1 MPSVSTLYQRFLKM
15 KSHRQ
20 VLENTW
26 RECYEFAL
34 PQREGLLSGV
44 SSQVDRLFD
53 GTAPDC
59 VDQLAAS
66 IFSELTPPWCKW
78 FDLRAGTEVDK
89 DDEETIKSL
98 QNISEILK
106 NHLNQSTFSVEMHQ
120 CFLDLV
126 TVGTACLLFEESRLG
141 EKTAFHFTAVPLS
154 EIYVDEGYSGRLDT
168 TYRYCQMPLSTLMQ
182 RFDRAKVVDEKV
194 LGDENPADIQIP
206 IIECVVPRLSGGYD
220 YVAFIEKDSNHLFSP
235 ADQFLLKEG
244 FFETSPFITFRW
256 LKAPG
261 EIYGRSPV
269 MKALPDIKTT
279 NKVVELILKN
289 ASIAVTGIW
298 QAEDDGVLNPAN
310 IRLVPGTI
318 IPKAV
323 GSKGLTPL
331 QPAGDFDVSQLI
343 LEDLRARIRHALLTD
358 KLGLV
363 QNNQMTATEV
373 LERSAEMVRILG
385 ATYGRLQS
393 ELLTPLIERA
403 LNILRRR
410 GEIPDLYL
418 DGRVVSITYQSPI
431 ASLQT
436 QKEASNALTFV
447 RSLIDMKVDALQM
460 IDVLGFAKW
469 LAARLNVPLSLIK
482 DTFANLPEEAK

>member
-1 MPSVSTLYQRFLKM
+1 MLSVSDLYQRFLKM
-15 KSHRQ
+15 KLRRQ
-20 VLENTW
+20 ALENTW

-34 PQREGLLSGV
+34 PQREGLFSGI
-44 SSQVDRLFD
+44 SNQVDRLFD

-78 FDLRAGTEVDK
+78 FDLRAGIEVDK
-89 DDEETIKSL
+89 NDEETIQSL
-98 QNISEILK
+98 QNISDILK

-126 TVGTACLLFEESRLG
+126 TVGTACLLFEESKPG
-141 EKTAFHFTAVPLS
+141 EKTAFHFTAIPLS
-154 EIYVDEGYSGRLDT
+154 EIYVDEGYAGRLDT
-168 TYRYCQMPLSTLMQ
+168 TYRHCQLPLSTLMQ
-182 RFDRAKVVDEKV
+182 RFERARIVDEKV
-194 LGDENPADIQIP
+194 LDGENPADIQIP
-206 IIECVVPRLSGGYD
+206 VIECVVPRLSGGYD
-220 YVAFIEKDSNHLFSP
+220 YVAFVEKDDNHLFSP

-343 LEDLRARIRHALLTD
+343 LDDLRVRIRHALLTD
-358 KLGLV
+358 KLGQV
-363 QNNQMTATEV
+363 QNTKMTATEV

-403 LNILRRR
+403 LGILRRR

-431 ASLQT
+431 ASLQKE
-436 QKEASNALTFV
+436 QEASNALTFM
-447 RSLIDMKVDALQM
+447 RSLIDMKVDATQM
-460 IDVLGFAKW
+460 IDVFGFAKW
-469 LAARLNVPLSLIK
+469 LANRLNVPLSLIK
-482 DTFANLPEEAK
+482 DNFEKQENTK